1 MQNEEMNLSKELEQM
16 KLEYDSLKTRLEKQ
30 EIINEE
36 LILASIRKD
45 LRLVNAKR
53 IISLAG
59 GSLALVLVSIVAKDL
74 GLSVA
79 FVLASVAFIVYMVAS
94 NFIRN
99 GNMSVDALRGE
110 PIRRFLEKVKIRKQN
125 QFRWFRINL
134 CLFILWVGAF
144 VGSCF
149 KAGLEKE
156 SLVPVIIGIGVGALI
171 GLVCGFKVHNK
182 IIGIY
187 EGIILELEKDHE

>member
-53 IISLAG
+53 IISLAC
-59 GSLALVLVSIVAKDL
+59 GSLALVLVSI
-74 GLSVA
+74 VA

-94 NFIRN
+94 NYIRN

-110 PIRRFLEKVKIRKQN
+110 PIKRFLEEVKIRKQN